1 MLVYR
6 IADGRERGMYDAP
19 AFAVLCGTANSTT
32 PRPES
37 TRGVRVTATLRACI
51 SMPRSARRCA
61 GVRDTVRSTVL
72 VLIPSVVL
80 VLVGYALPKAVVC
93 QRDLAHATGDLWLIP
108 ITIRVVP
115 CFPSRV
121 VT

>member
-1 MLVYR
+1 VLVYG

-19 AFAVLCGTANSTT
+19 AFVVLCETANSTT

-37 TRGVRVTATLRACI
+37 TSGVRVTATLRACFAI
-51 SMPRSARRCA
+51 PRSARRCA

-72 VLIPSVVL
+72 VLIPRVVL
-80 VLVGYALPKAVVC
+80 VLVGYTSPKAVVC
-93 QRDLAHATGDLWLIP
+93 QRDPAQATGDFWLIP
-108 ITIRVVP
+108 ITIRVAP

-121 VT
+121 AT